1 MKDLSCRLGL
11 CDDFGV
17 EVEDCLYSE
26 LAVVVVE
33 VVVVAVLEQEYR
45 TSDRIEV
52 VVEQLL
58 TEETE
63 RNLNLYLTQMQSA
76 A

>member
-11 CDDFGV
+11 CDDFEV

-33 VVVVAVLEQEYR
+33 VVVVAVLEQECK

-63 RNLNLYLTQMQSA
+63 RNLNLYWTQMQSA